1 MREIV
6 ISGPLSY
13 LPSSEDPLSA
23 DVGIL
28 RLDGGTWLF
37 DLGAAPK
44 AAEHINA
51 LPGKKRA
58 VISHFHKDHCG
69 NLGRVEL
76 EEVYAGAFT
85 VKKLGLGVPVT
96 GPLEPVPGLR
106 LFPIP
111 SSHAKGCLGLC
122 WEGYAF
128 LGDAVYAGGIKG
140 RHGYNAGLLRELI
153 LTLRGLEA
161 KTALLSHRTPPE
173 RPMAEVIGELE
184 EIYSLRTSDSP
195 YIFLDEN

>member
-1 MREIV
+1 MRERV

-28 RLDGGTWLF
+28 RLEGETWLF
-37 DLGAAPK
+37 DLGAAPD
-44 AAEHINA
+44 AAEHIRA

-58 VISHFHKDHCG
+58 VISHFHPDHCG
-69 NLGRVEL
+69 NLSRVEL

-85 VKKLGLGVPVT
+85 AKKLGLGAVVT
-96 GPLEPVPGLR
+96 APLEPVPGLR
-106 LFPIP
+106 VFPLP
-111 SSHAKGCLGLC
+111 SSHARGCLGLS

-140 RHGYNAGLLRELI
+140 RRGYNAGLLRELI
-153 LTLRGLEA
+153 VTLRHLKAG
-161 KTALLSHRTPPE
+161 TALLSHRRPLE
-173 RPMAEVIGELE
+173 LPMAQVIGELE
-184 EIYSLRTSDSP
+184 SIFSLRTSDSP
-195 YIFLDEN
+195 YIFI